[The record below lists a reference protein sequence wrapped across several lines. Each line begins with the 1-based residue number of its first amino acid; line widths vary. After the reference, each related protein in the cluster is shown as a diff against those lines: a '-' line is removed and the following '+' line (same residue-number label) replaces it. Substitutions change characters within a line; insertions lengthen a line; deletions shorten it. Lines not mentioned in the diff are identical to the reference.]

1 MIEKMKQLI
10 VKRDILEK
18 VTRIVSRISK
28 IISFS
33 MIFEI
38 YNMAVGSS
46 QLSLVKKLR
55 VFLL

>member
-1 MIEKMKQLI
+1 MKQLI